1 MKKKLLLLTII
12 LIAIFNTNAQVFK
25 IAKSSGRLFINLP
38 GATIEG
44 YDGKEIIFTS
54 LDSNEEKDER
64 AAGLKQISGT
74 ATYEDNTGIGINVT
88 DKGNTVEVNVA
99 GKKKIE
105 GLVIKVPKNMP
116 VSFVYEK
123 DINAGEVIF
132 RKMESEIEVSVQ
144 YNTVKLDS
152 VTGPMNIKT
161 VYGGIEASFTTT
173 IKGPVSI
180 LSVYGFIDI
189 SLPLTTK
196 AQINFSTSYGQIYAA
211 SDFKIAMEK
220 PDTEALSYGD
230 QVKGKINGGGIDIV
244 LKSNYGKIYLRKL
257 K

>member
-1 MKKKLLLLTII
+1 
-12 LIAIFNTNAQVFK
+12 
-25 IAKSSGRLFINLP
+25 
-38 GATIEG
+38 
-44 YDGKEIIFTS
+44 
-54 LDSNEEKDER
+54 
-64 AAGLKQISGT
+64 
-74 ATYEDNTGIGINVT
+74 
-88 DKGNTVEVNVA
+88 
-99 GKKKIE
+99 
-105 GLVIKVPKNMP
+105 
-116 VSFVYEK
+116 
-123 DINAGEVIF
+123 
-132 RKMESEIEVSVQ
+132 MESEIEVSVQ

-152 VTGPMNIKT
+152 ITGPMNIKT

-189 SLPLTTK
+189 SLPLTTR

-211 SDFKIAMEK
+211 SDFKIVMDK